1 MEMHFNP
8 SSHKLLVIK
17 GRKINTPTPL
27 TNFQGFCPPA
37 WFHGAAFLPLSKGSG
52 HFPKL
57 LGMRFRMKSDCI
69 IIPET
74 REHDAHFVLFSFPG
88 MSCTCNLFTYSPSP
102 PHKNF
107 SVLLGVSFTSSSFS
121 ATCHLTGGDET
132 NFLSTLEFSCEYS
145 DNRYGQY

>member
-1 MEMHFNP
+1 MGPIPEMHFNP
-8 SSHKLLVIK
+8 SSHKWLVIK

-37 WFHGAAFLPLSKGSG
+37 WFHGAAFPPLSKGSG

-57 LGMRFRMKSDCI
+57 LGMRCRMKSDCI

-102 PHKNF
+102 SPQKLF
-107 SVLLGVSFTSSSFS
+107 RTFGGVFHFKFNS
-121 ATCHLTGGDET
+121 ATCHLIGGDKT
-132 NFLSTLEFSCEYS
+132 NLSFNPGVLLRIF
-145 DNRYGQY
+145 G